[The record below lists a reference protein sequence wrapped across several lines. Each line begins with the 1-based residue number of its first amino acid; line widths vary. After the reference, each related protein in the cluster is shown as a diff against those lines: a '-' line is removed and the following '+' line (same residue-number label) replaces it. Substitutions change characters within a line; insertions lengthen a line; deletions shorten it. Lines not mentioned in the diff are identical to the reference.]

1 MPKHLYEQSTIIN
14 PISCYGIGVHSGQ
27 NIQLT
32 LKPAKPNTGIIF
44 VRTDVQSEIN
54 YIAAS
59 YLNVADTAM
68 STNLQNQH
76 IRVSTIEHLMAA
88 LWGCGIDNVIVE
100 LDGPEV
106 PIMDGS
112 SKAFVFMIECAG
124 KKLQNVAKK
133 YLKILK
139 KIRVSDQNREIIVS
153 KSKTMHINL
162 TIEFD
167 SKVIGKQNLLFSQT
181 INSFKENLAN
191 ARTFGFLNELDY
203 LKDRGLAQGASLDNA
218 IGIDRDTILNHD
230 GLRYDDEFV
239 RHKALDMVGDLYTS
253 TANVIASFNALKTG
267 HQLNNELLHKIFS
280 DSQAYTWVGAK
291 DL

>member
-167 SKVIGKQNLLFSQT
+167 SKVIGKQNLLFLSVS
-181 INSFKENLAN
+181 NC
-191 ARTFGFLNELDY
+191 
-203 LKDRGLAQGASLDNA
+203 SL
-218 IGIDRDTILNHD
+218 L
-230 GLRYDDEFV
+230 
-239 RHKALDMVGDLYTS
+239 
-253 TANVIASFNALKTG
+253 
-267 HQLNNELLHKIFS
+267 
-280 DSQAYTWVGAK
+280 
-291 DL
+291 

>member
-1 MPKHLYEQSTIIN
+1 MVAPTIIN

-44 VRTDVQSEIN
+44 VRTDVKSESN

-76 IRVSTIEHLMAA
+76 NIRVSTIEHLMAA

-100 LDGPEV
+100 LDGSEV

-139 KIRVSDQNREIIVS
+139 EIRVSDQNREITVS

-253 TANVIASFNALKTG
+253 TANIIASFM
-267 HQLNNELLHKIFS
+267 
-280 DSQAYTWVGAK
+280 
-291 DL
+291 

>member
-1 MPKHLYEQSTIIN
+1 
-14 PISCYGIGVHSGQ
+14 
-27 NIQLT
+27 
-32 LKPAKPNTGIIF
+32 
-44 VRTDVQSEIN
+44 
-54 YIAAS
+54 
-59 YLNVADTAM
+59 
-68 STNLQNQH
+68 
-76 IRVSTIEHLMAA
+76 
-88 LWGCGIDNVIVE
+88 
-100 LDGPEV
+100 
-106 PIMDGS
+106 
-112 SKAFVFMIECAG
+112 
-124 KKLQNVAKK
+124 
-133 YLKILK
+133 
-139 KIRVSDQNREIIVS
+139 
-153 KSKTMHINL
+153 MHINL

-203 LKDRGLAQGASLDNA
+203 LKDRGLAQGASQDNA